1 MRRWGAALEL
11 HGFTELFR
19 TGLEHPLC
27 EVVVHC
33 ADFLM
38 AEELLNVCL
47 VEAGKLGAVQ
57 QSLREQLIGVEA
69 AANGFLQCTN
79 HHHYVVLVLW
89 SNFSSQEGG
98 EVLLPMVIYRLGKS
112 ESSDRIAKPIH

>member
-1 MRRWGAALEL
+1 MYVLLKLKNSVQCSKAFESGVTQHNFFES
-11 HGFTELFR
+11 
-19 TGLEHPLC
+19 PLYCFQSVQGC
-27 EVVVHC
+27 E
-33 ADFLM
+33 
-38 AEELLNVCL
+38 
-47 VEAGKLGAVQ
+47 
-57 QSLREQLIGVEA
+57 QSARGQLIGVEA